1 MYKLGVCTSGDLD
14 RTTTLLGKQR
24 QVAFSLLR
32 TSYPASAADIARFER
47 VIRSTAISSGVSRT
61 TYWSRFD
68 DLDAITQRV
77 LQRTFSADQCFDI
90 HDIGASDGVLSM
102 QWAERVFAAFP
113 LARMTASDISLYF
126 TEAVW
131 VRSGETYILEPDGT
145 PIQYA
150 KAPFVVSL
158 PRREHPAYLL
168 NALVRGWASWRLRK
182 LRLCNES
189 VSWRGVP
196 DSTVITSR
204 GWRFRQIPLVH
215 PAVLSFACNGRFRV
229 VEANAF
235 YPLPSQCH
243 VIRAM
248 NLYQTA
254 IFTSAKILQG
264 IRAALD
270 SIVDG
275 GIFIAGKTIEMEGAR
290 NDVSIFQKSQGRV
303 RVVEKLGKGFELERH
318 VLDMSL

>member
-1 MYKLGVCTSGDLD
+1 MFKLGVCKSEDLGHA
-14 RTTTLLGKQR
+14 TTLLGKQR
-24 QVAFSLLR
+24 QISCSLLK
-32 TSYPASAADIARFER
+32 TSSPASAADITRFER

-68 DLDAITQRV
+68 DLDAVTQCV
-77 LQRTFSADQCFDI
+77 LQRTFSADQCLDI
-90 HDIGASDGVLSM
+90 HDMGASDAFLSM

-131 VRSGETYILEPDGT
+131 VSSGETYILEPDGT
-145 PIQYA
+145 PIQYT
-150 KAPFVVSL
+150 KAPFVVWL

-168 NALVRGWASWRLRK
+168 NALVRRWAGWRLRK
-182 LRLCNES
+182 LRLCSEP

-196 DSTVITSR
+196 DSTVINR
-204 GWRFRQIPLVH
+204 GGWRFRQIPLVH
-215 PAVLSFACNGRFRV
+215 PAVLSFAYNDRFRV

-235 YPLPSQCH
+235 CPLPSQCD

-248 NLYQTA
+248 NLYQTGV
-254 IFTSAKILQG
+254 FTAARVQQG

-270 SIVDG
+270 SIVEG
-275 GIFIAGKTIEMEGAR
+275 GIFIAGKTMEIERAR
-290 NDVSIFQKSQGRV
+290 NDVSIFQKTQGRI
-303 RVVEKLGKGFELERH
+303 RVVERLGKGFELEQL
-318 VLDMSL
+318 VLGMSA